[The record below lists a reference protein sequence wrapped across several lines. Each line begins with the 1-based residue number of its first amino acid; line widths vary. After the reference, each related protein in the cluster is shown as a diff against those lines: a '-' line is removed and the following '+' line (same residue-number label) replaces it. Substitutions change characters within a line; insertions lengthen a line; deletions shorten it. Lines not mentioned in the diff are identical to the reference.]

1 MEEEKTFET
10 SDLPLT
16 AFLIMRGLTLIVAK
30 KIGNNKFTFIIKDE
44 EVLHIRLTDKLTNYK
59 NTSIRVYNSKGQYLT
74 ELRPDSRGEINWQ
87 PEKNL
92 AAGVY
97 LFRLLKDKRILTTH
111 HLNIVR

>member
-44 EVLHIRLTDKLTNYK
+44 DNQAKKLALDYVNSEFCKFDNHIRSIKKLIYTK
-59 NTSIRVYNSKGQYLT
+59 
-74 ELRPDSRGEINWQ
+74 
-87 PEKNL
+87 
-92 AAGVY
+92 
-97 LFRLLKDKRILTTH
+97 
-111 HLNIVR
+111 